1 MRTQFFA
8 IAIAITAFVAVFSLS
23 PAFAGGKGD
32 ENLGRLTECELRDF
46 LGEPP
51 CRRLTEEEA
60 FMIGK
65 TIEALGNI
73 AGAAIVNDRNR
84 YYRPAPRF
92 RRYDNE
98 GDWIY
103 RSGGRRM
110 SAGDYCGGRL
120 HYDISSGRYYCV
132 R

>member
-1 MRTQFFA
+1 MRYMFLVIT
-8 IAIAITAFVAVFSLS
+8 IAIVSTFS
-23 PAFAGGKGD
+23 PAMAGGNPGD
-32 ENLGRLTECELRDF
+32 EFLGRLTECEVRQF

-51 CRRLTEEEA
+51 CRRLTREEVYLL
-60 FMIGK
+60 GK

-84 YYRPAPRF
+84 YYRPAPRS
-92 RRYDNE
+92 RHYDNE

-110 SAGDYCGGRL
+110 GSGDYCGGRL
-120 HYDISSGRYYCV
+120 KYDLSGRYYCV

>member
-1 MRTQFFA
+1 MRKLFFA
-8 IAIAITAFVAVFSLS
+8 IAAIIATLFSFS
-23 PAFAGGKGD
+23 PVIAGGNFGD
-32 ENLGRLTECELRDF
+32 ENLGPISECELREI

-51 CRRLTEEEA
+51 CRRLTREEA
-60 FMIGK
+60 FK

-84 YYRPAPRF
+84 YYRPAPRV
-92 RRYDNE
+92 RRYNNE

-103 RSGGRRM
+103 RTGGRRM

-120 HYDISSGRYYCV
+120 QYDLSSGRYYCV